1 MAYVASA
8 GEAAPATHAGCI
20 FCDALAGGDDRRTL
34 VLLRSPQAFLIL
46 NKYPYASG
54 HVMAALSRHVG
65 SLEEAT
71 PEELA
76 QVMQLVQVAARALGR
91 AYHPDGFNVG
101 LNQGRLAGA
110 GVPGHLHMHVVPR
123 WSGDS
128 NFMAVVGETRV
139 LPESLDTTYD
149 RLLSALGS

>member
-8 GEAAPATHAGCI
+8 GETAPTASPGCI
-20 FCDALAGGDDRRTL
+20 FCDAIVSGDDRRTL
-34 VLLRSPQAFLIL
+34 VLLRAPQAFLIL

-76 QVMQLVQVAARALGR
+76 QVMHLVQVAARALGQT
-91 AYHPDGFNVG
+91 YHPDGFNVG

-139 LPESLDTTYD
+139 LPETLDTTYD
-149 RLLSALGS
+149 RLLAVLRP

>member
-1 MAYVASA
+1 MAYVATA
-8 GEAAPATHAGCI
+8 GETAPTVSAGCI
-20 FCDALAGGDDRRTL
+20 FCEALAGSDDRRTL

-54 HVMAALSRHVG
+54 HVMAALARHVG
-65 SLEEAT
+65 ALEDVT
-71 PEELA
+71 SEELA
-76 QVMQLVQVAARALGR
+76 QMMHLVQVATRALGR
-91 AYHPDGFNVG
+91 AYRPDGFNVG

-123 WSGDS
+123 WSGDN

-139 LPESLDTTYD
+139 LPESLDATYD
-149 RLLSALGS
+149 RLLAALGS